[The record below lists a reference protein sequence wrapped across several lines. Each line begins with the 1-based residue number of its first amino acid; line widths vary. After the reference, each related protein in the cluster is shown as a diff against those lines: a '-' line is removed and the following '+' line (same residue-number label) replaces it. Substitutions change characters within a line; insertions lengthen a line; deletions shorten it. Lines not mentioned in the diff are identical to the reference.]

1 MVQINIFISTKSFQ
15 DLLKK
20 RASNILVLGKEKPD
34 LIGKKI
40 ENNQKNT
47 QNAEIN
53 REAHQSMNPSLAGGP
68 SKRLA

>member
-40 ENNQKNT
+40 ENNQKKT
-47 QNAEIN
+47 PKMQ
-53 REAHQSMNPSLAGGP
+53 
-68 SKRLA
+68 RLIERPIRV

>member
-34 LIGKKI
+34 LTGKKI
-40 ENNQKNT
+40 ENNKKNT
-47 QNAEIN
+47 
-53 REAHQSMNPSLAGGP
+53 
-68 SKRLA
+68 